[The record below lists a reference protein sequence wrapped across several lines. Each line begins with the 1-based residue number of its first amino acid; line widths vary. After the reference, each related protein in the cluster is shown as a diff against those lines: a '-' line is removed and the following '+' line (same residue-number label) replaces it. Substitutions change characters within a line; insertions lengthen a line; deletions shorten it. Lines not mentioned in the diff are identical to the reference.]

1 MTLSAGKGFSAF
13 QREIWGFANE
23 ISFGSEA
30 SGFAHVAFDFTSPRT
45 NYLVQMAPGIDSS
58 AMAAGD
64 VLSFGVTGNNLPIF
78 ITKFAL
84 TVDKEP
90 IQSQLPELKFILP
103 SLTILKVQFIMAASA
118 MIGSAYCS
126 FRGVSIG

>member
-1 MTLSAGKGFSAF
+1 MTLSAGRGFNAF

-30 SGFAHVAFDFTSPRT
+30 SGFAHVAFDFTSPQG

-58 AMAAGD
+58 AMASGD

-84 TVDKEP
+84 TADKQP

-103 SLTILKVQFIMAASA
+103 SLTHLKVQFIMAASA

>member
-1 MTLSAGKGFSAF
+1 
-13 QREIWGFANE
+13 
-23 ISFGSEA
+23 
-30 SGFAHVAFDFTSPRT
+30 V
-45 NYLVQMAPGIDSS
+45 PGIDSS

-78 ITKFAL
+78 INKFAL

-103 SLTILKVQFIMAASA
+103 KLTILKVQFIMAASA
-118 MIGSAYCS
+118 MIGTASCS

>member
-1 MTLSAGKGFSAF
+1 MTLSAGKGYNAF

-30 SGFAHVAFDFTSPRT
+30 SGFAHVAFEFTSPQS
-45 NYLVQMAPGIDSS
+45 NYLVQMVPGIDSS

-103 SLTILKVQFIMAASA
+103 KLTILKAQFIMAASA
-118 MIGSAYCS
+118 MIGTASCS